1 MSHTTYEVIQHDGG
15 WAYKMGS
22 TISETFATHELAH
35 AAAARAAGEQR
46 APGEDAAIEYEDSSG
61 EWREEE
67 ASGADRPATE
77 VKD

>member
-1 MSHTTYEVIQHDGG
+1 MTQVTYQVIQHDGG

-22 TISETFATHELAH
+22 TISETYPTRDLAH
-35 AAAARAAGEQR
+35 AAAARAAGEQK
-46 APGEDAAIEYEDSSG
+46 APGEDEAIQYEDSEG

-67 ASGADRPATE
+67 ARGADRPEAD